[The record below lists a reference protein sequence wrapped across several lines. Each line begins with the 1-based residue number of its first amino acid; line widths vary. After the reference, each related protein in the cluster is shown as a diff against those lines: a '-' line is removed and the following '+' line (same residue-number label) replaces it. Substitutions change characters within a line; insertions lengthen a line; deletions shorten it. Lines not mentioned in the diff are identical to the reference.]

1 LITKP
6 SKISILAGGKSLL
19 VFVQLFK
26 QILVNVALLLWATL
40 TYAAPQ
46 KIVSLNLCTDQL
58 LMLLADPNQI
68 ASLSKIVD
76 DPNVSF
82 LAKKAAEFRKNR
94 GDAEEIFMNSPDL
107 VVAGVYTEKAT
118 VQILQSLGVR
128 VEIFPIEQNFD
139 DIVENIRKMGLL
151 VGHSDRAKR
160 MINDFNIRLE
170 ELRSGITERPRA
182 AIYSANGYTTGT
194 DTMSGQILKTAGFQ
208 NITEEVGMSFG
219 GTLPLETLVM
229 LQPDFVITGKAYPGH
244 SRSEEILKHP
254 ALRPFKGITQTDAK
268 WICGTPA
275 VLDAVAE
282 LQHAHPEKGL
292 R

>member
-1 LITKP
+1 
-6 SKISILAGGKSLL
+6 
-19 VFVQLFK
+19 VQLFK

-282 LQHAHPEKGL
+282 LQRAHPEKGL

>member
-1 LITKP
+1 M
-6 SKISILAGGKSLL
+6 ALL
-19 VFVQLFK
+19 V
-26 QILVNVALLLWATL
+26 WATL
-40 TYAAPQ
+40 THAAPQ

-76 DPNVSF
+76 DQNVSF
-82 LAKKAAEFRKNR
+82 LAGRSAEFKKNR
-94 GDAEEIFMNSPDL
+94 GDAEEIFINSPDL

-128 VEIFPIEQNFD
+128 VEIFPIEQNFE
-139 DIVENIRKMGLL
+139 DIIENIKKMGLL

-160 MINDFNIRLE
+160 MIDDFNVRLE

-194 DTMSGQILKTAGFQ
+194 DTMSGQILKTAGFR
-208 NITEEVGMSFG
+208 NITEEVGMPFG

-229 LQPDFVITGKAYPGH
+229 LRPDLVITGKAYPGH
-244 SRSEEILKHP
+244 SRAEEILKHP
-254 ALRPFKGITQTDAK
+254 ALRPLKTITQTDAK

-282 LQHAHPEKGL
+282 LQRVHPDKGKKQ
-292 R
+292 

>member
-1 LITKP
+1 M
-6 SKISILAGGKSLL
+6 GGKSLL

-40 TYAAPQ
+40 AHAAPQ

-58 LMLLADPNQI
+58 LLLLADPNQI
-68 ASLSKIVD
+68 VSLSKIVD
-76 DPNVSF
+76 DQNVSF
-82 LAKKAAEFRKNR
+82 LAERSAEFKKNR
-94 GDAEEIFMNSPDL
+94 GDAEEIFVNNPDL

-128 VEIFPIEQNFD
+128 VEIFPIEKNFD
-139 DIVENIRKMGLL
+139 DIIENIKKMGLL

-160 MINDFNIRLE
+160 MIDNFNVRLE
-170 ELRSGITERPRA
+170 ELRSGISERPRA

-194 DTMSGQILKTAGFQ
+194 DTLSGQILKTAGFR

-229 LQPDFVITGKAYPGH
+229 LKPDLVITGKAYPGH

-254 ALRPFKGITQTDAK
+254 ALRPFKAITQTDAK
-268 WICGTPA
+268 WVCGTPA
-275 VLDAVAE
+275 VLDAVEE
-282 LQHAHPEKGL
+282 LQRAHPEKGL
-292 R
+292 K

>member
-1 LITKP
+1 MD
-6 SKISILAGGKSLL
+6 GKSLL
-19 VFVQLFK
+19 VFVQAFK
-26 QILVNVALLLWATL
+26 KILGNVALLLWATV
-40 TYAAPQ
+40 TCAEPQ

-82 LAKKAAEFRKNR
+82 LAKKAVEFRKNR

-160 MINDFNIRLE
+160 MIDDFNIRLE

>member
-1 LITKP
+1 M
-6 SKISILAGGKSLL
+6 
-19 VFVQLFK
+19 
-26 QILVNVALLLWATL
+26 ALLLWATL

-82 LAKKAAEFRKNR
+82 LAEKSTEFKKNR
-94 GDAEEIFMNSPDL
+94 GDAEEIFIDNPDL

-118 VQILQSLGVR
+118 VKILQSLGIR

-139 DIVENIRKMGLL
+139 DIIQNIIKMGVL
-151 VGHSDRAKR
+151 VGHSDRAKK
-160 MINDFNIRLE
+160 MVDDFNNRLGK
-170 ELRSGITERPRA
+170 LKSGIVQRPRA

-194 DTMSGQILKTAGFQ
+194 ETMAGQILKTAGFQ
-208 NITEEVGMSFG
+208 NITEEIGMPFG

-229 LQPDFVITGKAYPGH
+229 MQPDLVITGTAYPGH

-254 ALRPFKGITQTDAK
+254 ALRPFKIVTQTDAK

-275 VLDAVAE
+275 VLDAIAE
-282 LQHAHPEKGL
+282 LQSAHPEKGL

>member
-1 LITKP
+1 MKP
-6 SKISILAGGKSLL
+6 SKILTLAGGRSLP

-26 QILVNVALLLWATL
+26 QILGNVVLLLWATL

-82 LAKKAAEFRKNR
+82 LAEKSAEFKKNR
-94 GDAEEIFMNSPDL
+94 GDAEEIYINSPDL

-139 DIVENIRKMGLL
+139 DIVKNIRKMGLL
-151 VGHSDRAKR
+151 IGHSDRAKR
-160 MINDFNIRLE
+160 MIDDFNFRLE
-170 ELRSGITERPRA
+170 ELSSGITERPRA

-194 DTMSGQILKTAGFQ
+194 ETLSGQILKTAGFR

-219 GTLPLETLVM
+219 GTLPLETLIM
-229 LQPDFVITGKAYPGH
+229 LKPDLVITGKAYPGH
-244 SRSEEILKHP
+244 SRSEEILTHP
-254 ALRPFKGITQTDAK
+254 VLRPFKTITQTDAK

-275 VLDAVAE
+275 VLDAVEE
-282 LQHAHPEKGL
+282 LQRAHPEKGSK
-292 R
+292 

>member
-1 LITKP
+1 M
-6 SKISILAGGKSLL
+6 
-19 VFVQLFK
+19 QLFN

-58 LMLLADPNQI
+58 LMLLADSNQI

-82 LAKKAAEFRKNR
+82 LAEKSAEFRKNR
-94 GDAEEIFMNSPDL
+94 GDAEEIFVDSPDL

-128 VEIFPIEQNFD
+128 VEIFPIEQNFG
-139 DIVENIRKMGLL
+139 DIIQNIRKMGLL
-151 VGHSDRAKR
+151 VGHSGRAEK

-170 ELRSGITERPRA
+170 ELSSGISERPRA

-194 DTMSGQILKTAGFQ
+194 DTMSGQILKTAGFR

-229 LQPDFVITGKAYPGH
+229 LQPDLVITGKAYPGH

-254 ALRPFKGITQTDAK
+254 ALRPFKSITQTDSK

-275 VLDAVAE
+275 VLDAVEE
-282 LQHAHPEKGL
+282 LQRAHPEKGL

>member
-1 LITKP
+1 M
-6 SKISILAGGKSLL
+6 ALL
-19 VFVQLFK
+19 V
-26 QILVNVALLLWATL
+26 WATL
-40 TYAAPQ
+40 THAAPQ

-58 LMLLADPNQI
+58 LMLLADPEQI
-68 ASLSKIVD
+68 ISLSKIVD
-76 DPNVSF
+76 DPYVSL
-82 LAKKAAEFRKNR
+82 LAKKSENFKKNS
-94 GDAEEIFMNSPDL
+94 GDAEQIFMESPDL

-118 VQILQSLGVR
+118 VQMLKSLGVR

-139 DIVENIRKMGLL
+139 DVIGNIKKMGLL

-160 MINDFNIRLE
+160 MIDDFNVRLE

-194 DTMSGQILKTAGFQ
+194 DTLSGQILKTAGFR

-229 LQPDFVITGKAYPGH
+229 LNPDLVITGKAYPGH

-254 ALRPFKGITQTDAK
+254 ALRPFRSITQTDAK

-282 LQHAHPEKGL
+282 LQRAHPEKGL
-292 R
+292 K

>member
-1 LITKP
+1 M
-6 SKISILAGGKSLL
+6 GGKSLL

-26 QILVNVALLLWATL
+26 QILINVALLLWATFS
-40 TYAAPQ
+40 YAASQ

-58 LMLLADPNQI
+58 LLLLADPIQI
-68 ASLSKIVD
+68 ASLSKIAD

-82 LAKKAAEFRKNR
+82 LAEKSAGFKKNR
-94 GDAEEIFMNSPDL
+94 GDAEEIFVNNPDL

-139 DIVENIRKMGLL
+139 DIVKNIRKMGLL
-151 VGHSDRAKR
+151 IGHSDRAKR
-160 MINDFNIRLE
+160 MIDDFNFRLE
-170 ELRSGITERPRA
+170 ELRSGISERPRA

-194 DTMSGQILKTAGFQ
+194 DTLSGQILKTAGFR

-219 GTLPLETLVM
+219 GTLPLETLIM
-229 LQPDFVITGKAYPGH
+229 LKPDLVITGKAYPGH
-244 SRSEEILKHP
+244 SRSEEILTHP
-254 ALRPFKGITQTDAK
+254 VLRPFKTITQTDAK

-275 VLDAVAE
+275 VLDAVEE
-282 LQHAHPEKGL
+282 LQRAHPEKGSK
-292 R
+292 

>member
-1 LITKP
+1 M
-6 SKISILAGGKSLL
+6 
-19 VFVQLFK
+19 QLFK
-26 QILVNVALLLWATL
+26 QIFVNVALLVWATL
-40 TYAAPQ
+40 THAAPQ

-58 LMLLADPNQI
+58 LMLLADPDQI

-82 LAKKAAEFRKNR
+82 LAEKSAGFKKNR
-94 GDAEEIFMNSPDL
+94 GHSEEIFMNSPDL

-139 DIVENIRKMGLL
+139 DIVKNIKKMGQL
-151 VGHSDRAKR
+151 VGHSGRAKR
-160 MINDFNIRLE
+160 MIDDFNIRLE

-194 DTMSGQILKTAGFQ
+194 DTMSGQILKTAGFR

-229 LQPDFVITGKAYPGH
+229 LKPDLVITGKAYPGH

-254 ALRPFKGITQTDAK
+254 ALRPFRAITQTDAK

-282 LQHAHPEKGL
+282 LQRAHPEKGL
-292 R
+292 K

>member
-1 LITKP
+1 M
-6 SKISILAGGKSLL
+6 GGKSLL

-26 QILVNVALLLWATL
+26 QILINVALLLWATFS
-40 TYAAPQ
+40 YAASQ

-58 LMLLADPNQI
+58 LLLLADPIQI
-68 ASLSKIVD
+68 ASLSKIAD

-82 LAKKAAEFRKNR
+82 LAEKSAGFKKNR
-94 GDAEEIFMNSPDL
+94 GDAEEIFVNNPDL

-139 DIVENIRKMGLL
+139 DIVKNIRKMGLL
-151 VGHSDRAKR
+151 IGHSDRAKR
-160 MINDFNIRLE
+160 MIDDFNFRLE
-170 ELRSGITERPRA
+170 ELRSGISERPRA

-194 DTMSGQILKTAGFQ
+194 DTLSGQILKTAGFR

-229 LQPDFVITGKAYPGH
+229 LKPDLVITGKAYPGH

-254 ALRPFKGITQTDAK
+254 ALRPFKAITQTDAK
-268 WICGTPA
+268 WVCGTPA
-275 VLDAVAE
+275 VLDAVEE
-282 LQHAHPEKGL
+282 LQRAHPEKGL
-292 R
+292 K

>member
-1 LITKP
+1 MQVFK
-6 SKISILAGGKSLL
+6 KILG
-19 VFVQLFK
+19 
-26 QILVNVALLLWATL
+26 NVALLLWATV
-40 TYAAPQ
+40 TCAEPQ

-82 LAKKAAEFRKNR
+82 LAKKSAEFRKNR
-94 GDAEEIFMNSPDL
+94 GDAEEIFVESPDL

>member
-1 LITKP
+1 M
-6 SKISILAGGKSLL
+6 GGKSLL

-40 TYAAPQ
+40 AHAAPQ

-68 ASLSKIVD
+68 VSLSKIVD
-76 DPNVSF
+76 DQNVSF
-82 LAKKAAEFRKNR
+82 LAKRSAEFKKNR
-94 GDAEEIFMNSPDL
+94 GDAEEIFVNNPDL

-139 DIVENIRKMGLL
+139 DIVKNIRKMGLL
-151 VGHSDRAKR
+151 IGHSDRAKR
-160 MINDFNIRLE
+160 MIDDFNFRLE
-170 ELRSGITERPRA
+170 ELRSGISERPRA

-194 DTMSGQILKTAGFQ
+194 DTLSGQILKTAGFR

-229 LQPDFVITGKAYPGH
+229 LKPDLVITGEAYPGH

-254 ALRPFKGITQTDAK
+254 ALRPFRSIIQTDAK

-282 LQHAHPEKGL
+282 LQRTHPEKGL
-292 R
+292 K

>member
-1 LITKP
+1 MQ
-6 SKISILAGGKSLL
+6 
-19 VFVQLFK
+19 VFK
-26 QILVNVALLLWATL
+26 KILVNVALLLWATV
-40 TYAAPQ
+40 TYAGPQ

-82 LAKKAAEFRKNR
+82 LAKKAADFRKNR

-160 MINDFNIRLE
+160 MIDDFNIRLE

-194 DTMSGQILKTAGFQ
+194 DTMSGQILKIAGFQ

>member
-1 LITKP
+1 M
-6 SKISILAGGKSLL
+6 GGKSLL

-26 QILVNVALLLWATL
+26 QILINLALLVWATL
-40 TYAAPQ
+40 THAAPQ

-58 LMLLADPNQI
+58 LMLLADPSQI

-82 LAKKAAEFRKNR
+82 LAERSAGFKKNR

-128 VEIFPIEQNFD
+128 VEIFPIEKNFD
-139 DIVENIRKMGLL
+139 DILENITKMGLL

-160 MINDFNIRLE
+160 MIDDFNIRLE
-170 ELRSGITERPRA
+170 ELSSGITERPRA
-182 AIYSANGYTTGT
+182 AIYSANGYTTGI
-194 DTMSGQILKTAGFQ
+194 DTMSGQILKTAGFR

-219 GTLPLETLVM
+219 GILPLETLVM
-229 LQPDFVITGKAYPGH
+229 LKPDLVITGKAYPGH

-254 ALRPFKGITQTDAK
+254 ALSPFKAITQTDAK

-282 LQHAHPEKGL
+282 LQRAHPEKGL
-292 R
+292 K

>member
-1 LITKP
+1 M
-6 SKISILAGGKSLL
+6 GGKSLL

-26 QILVNVALLLWATL
+26 QILGNVALLLWATL

-76 DPNVSF
+76 DTNVSF
-82 LAKKAAEFRKNR
+82 LAEKSAEFKKNR
-94 GDAEEIFMNSPDL
+94 GDAEEIFMDNPDL

-139 DIVENIRKMGLL
+139 DIIENIRKMGLL
-151 VGHSDRAKR
+151 VGHSDRAER
-160 MINDFNIRLE
+160 MIDDFNIRLE
-170 ELRSGITERPRA
+170 ELSSGITERPRA
-182 AIYSANGYTTGT
+182 AIYSANGYTTGK
-194 DTMSGQILKTAGFQ
+194 DTMSGQILKTAGFR

-219 GTLPLETLVM
+219 GILPLETLVM
-229 LQPDFVITGKAYPGH
+229 LQPDLVITGKAYPGY

-254 ALRPFKGITQTDAK
+254 ALRPFTAIPQTDAK

-282 LQHAHPEKGL
+282 LQRAHPEKGL

>member
-1 LITKP
+1 VD
-6 SKISILAGGKSLL
+6 GKSLL
-19 VFVQLFK
+19 VFVQAFK
-26 QILVNVALLLWATL
+26 KILGNVALLLWATV
-40 TYAAPQ
+40 TCAEPQ

-82 LAKKAAEFRKNR
+82 LAKKAVEFRKNR

-160 MINDFNIRLE
+160 MIDDFNIRLE

-229 LQPDFVITGKAYPGH
+229 LQPDFVITGTAYPGH

>member
-1 LITKP
+1 MG
-6 SKISILAGGKSLL
+6 AKSLL

-40 TYAAPQ
+40 AHAAPQ

-68 ASLSKIVD
+68 VSLSKIVD
-76 DPNVSF
+76 DQNVSF
-82 LAKKAAEFRKNR
+82 LAKRSAEFKKNR
-94 GDAEEIFMNSPDL
+94 GDAEEIFVNNPDL

-139 DIVENIRKMGLL
+139 DIVKNIRKMGLL
-151 VGHSDRAKR
+151 IGHSDRAKR
-160 MINDFNIRLE
+160 MIDDFNFRLE
-170 ELRSGITERPRA
+170 ELRSGISERPRA

-194 DTMSGQILKTAGFQ
+194 DTLSGQILKTAGFR

-229 LQPDFVITGKAYPGH
+229 LKPDLVITGKAYPGH

-254 ALRPFKGITQTDAK
+254 ALRPFKAITQTDAK
-268 WICGTPA
+268 WVCGTPA
-275 VLDAVAE
+275 VLDAVEE
-282 LQHAHPEKGL
+282 LQRAHPEKGL
-292 R
+292 K

>member
-1 LITKP
+1 MRQL
-6 SKISILAGGKSLL
+6 KISILVGGKSLL

-139 DIVENIRKMGLL
+139 DIVKNIRKMGLL

-160 MINDFNIRLE
+160 MIDDFNIRLE

-254 ALRPFKGITQTDAK
+254 ALRPFKGITKTDAK

>member
-1 LITKP
+1 VD
-6 SKISILAGGKSLL
+6 GKSLL

-26 QILVNVALLLWATL
+26 KILVNVALLLWATL
-40 TYAAPQ
+40 TYAEPQ

>member
-1 LITKP
+1 
-6 SKISILAGGKSLL
+6 
-19 VFVQLFK
+19 VQLFK
-26 QILVNVALLLWATL
+26 QILGNVVLLLWATL

-82 LAKKAAEFRKNR
+82 LAEKSAEFKKNR
-94 GDAEEIFMNSPDL
+94 GDAEEIYINSPDL

-139 DIVENIRKMGLL
+139 DIVKNIRKMGLL
-151 VGHSDRAKR
+151 IGHSDRAKR
-160 MINDFNIRLE
+160 MIDDFNFRLE

-194 DTMSGQILKTAGFQ
+194 ETLSGQILKTAGFR

-219 GTLPLETLVM
+219 GTLPLETLIM
-229 LQPDFVITGKAYPGH
+229 LKPDLVITGKAYPGH
-244 SRSEEILKHP
+244 SRSEEILTHP
-254 ALRPFKGITQTDAK
+254 VLRPFKTITQTDAK

-275 VLDAVAE
+275 VLDAVEE
-282 LQHAHPEKGL
+282 LQRAHPEKGSK
-292 R
+292 

>member
-1 LITKP
+1 MGDKY
-6 SKISILAGGKSLL
+6 LL
-19 VFVQLFK
+19 VFVQLFN

-82 LAKKAAEFRKNR
+82 LAEKSAEYKKNR
-94 GDAEEIFMNSPDL
+94 GDAEEIFINSPDL

-118 VQILQSLGVR
+118 VQILQSLGVL
-128 VEIFPIEQNFD
+128 VEIFPIEQNFN
-139 DIVENIRKMGLL
+139 DIVKNIRKMGLL
-151 VGHSDRAKR
+151 VGHSDRAEK
-160 MINDFNIRLE
+160 MIDDFNIRLE
-170 ELRSGITERPRA
+170 KLRSGITERPRA

-194 DTMSGQILKTAGFQ
+194 DTMSGQILEIAGFR

-219 GTLPLETLVM
+219 GILPLETLVM
-229 LQPDFVITGKAYPGH
+229 LQPDLVITGKAYPGH

-254 ALRPFKGITQTDAK
+254 ALRPFKAITQTDAK

-282 LQHAHPEKGL
+282 LQRAHPEKGL

>member
-1 LITKP
+1 M
-6 SKISILAGGKSLL
+6 GGKSLL

-26 QILVNVALLLWATL
+26 QILGNVALLLWATL
-40 TYAAPQ
+40 AHAAPQ

-82 LAKKAAEFRKNR
+82 VAEKSTEFKKNQ
-94 GDAEEIFMNSPDL
+94 GDAEEIFIDNPDL

-118 VQILQSLGVR
+118 VQILKSLGVR

-139 DIVENIRKMGLL
+139 DIIENIRKMGLL
-151 VGHSDRAKR
+151 VGHSDRAER
-160 MINDFNIRLE
+160 MIDDFNIRLE
-170 ELRSGITERPRA
+170 ELSSGITERPRA
-182 AIYSANGYTTGT
+182 AIYSANGYTTGK
-194 DTMSGQILKTAGFQ
+194 DTMSGQILKTAGFR

-219 GTLPLETLVM
+219 GILPLETLVM
-229 LQPDFVITGKAYPGH
+229 LQPDLVITGKAYPGY

-254 ALRPFKGITQTDAK
+254 ALRPFTAIPQTDAK

-282 LQHAHPEKGL
+282 LQRAHPEKGL

>member
-1 LITKP
+1 M
-6 SKISILAGGKSLL
+6 GGKSLL

-26 QILVNVALLLWATL
+26 QIFVNVALLVWATL
-40 TYAAPQ
+40 THAAPQ

-58 LMLLADPNQI
+58 LMLLADPDQI

-82 LAKKAAEFRKNR
+82 LAEKSAEFKKNR

-118 VQILQSLGVR
+118 VQILQTLGVR

-139 DIVENIRKMGLL
+139 DIVKNIRKMGQL
-151 VGHSDRAKR
+151 VGHPGRAKR
-160 MINDFNIRLE
+160 MIDDFNVRLE

-194 DTMSGQILKTAGFQ
+194 DTMSGQILKTAGFR
-208 NITEEVGMSFG
+208 NITDEVGMSFG

-229 LQPDFVITGKAYPGH
+229 LRPDLVITGKAYPGH

-254 ALRPFKGITQTDAK
+254 ALRPFKAITQTDAK
-268 WICGTPA
+268 WVCGTPA
-275 VLDAVAE
+275 VLDAVEE
-282 LQHAHPEKGL
+282 LQRAHPEKGL
-292 R
+292 K

>member
-1 LITKP
+1 M
-6 SKISILAGGKSLL
+6 GGKSLL

-40 TYAAPQ
+40 AHAAPQ

-68 ASLSKIVD
+68 VSLSKIVD
-76 DPNVSF
+76 DQNVSF
-82 LAKKAAEFRKNR
+82 LAERSAEFKKNR
-94 GDAEEIFMNSPDL
+94 GDAEEIFVNNPDL

-128 VEIFPIEQNFD
+128 VEIFPIEKNFD
-139 DIVENIRKMGLL
+139 DIVKNIRKMGLL
-151 VGHSDRAKR
+151 IGHSDRAKR
-160 MINDFNIRLE
+160 MIDDFNVRLE
-170 ELRSGITERPRA
+170 ELRSGISERPRA

-194 DTMSGQILKTAGFQ
+194 DTLSGQILKTAGFR

-229 LQPDFVITGKAYPGH
+229 LKPDLVITGKAYPGH
-244 SRSEEILKHP
+244 SRSEEILTHP
-254 ALRPFKGITQTDAK
+254 ALRPFKAITQTDAK
-268 WICGTPA
+268 WVCGTPA
-275 VLDAVAE
+275 VLDAVEE
-282 LQHAHPEKGL
+282 LQRAHPEKGL
-292 R
+292 K

>member
-6 SKISILAGGKSLL
+6 SKILILAVGKSLL
-19 VFVQLFK
+19 VLVQLFK
-26 QILVNVALLLWATL
+26 QILGNVALLLWATL

-76 DPNVSF
+76 DTNVSF
-82 LAKKAAEFRKNR
+82 LAEKSAEFKKNR
-94 GDAEEIFMNSPDL
+94 GDAEEIFMDNPDL

-139 DIVENIRKMGLL
+139 DIIENIRKMGLL
-151 VGHSDRAKR
+151 VGHSNRAER
-160 MINDFNIRLE
+160 IIDDFNIRLE
-170 ELRSGITERPRA
+170 ELSSGITERPRA
-182 AIYSANGYTTGT
+182 AIYSANGYTTGK
-194 DTMSGQILKTAGFQ
+194 DTMSGQILKTAGFR

-219 GTLPLETLVM
+219 GILPLETLIM
-229 LQPDFVITGKAYPGH
+229 LQPDLVITGKAYPGY

-254 ALRPFKGITQTDAK
+254 ALRPFTAIPQTDAK

-282 LQHAHPEKGL
+282 LQRAHPEKG
-292 R
+292 

>member
-1 LITKP
+1 MRAFVRHFK
-6 SKISILAGGKSLL
+6 KIVGL
-19 VFVQLFK
+19 
-26 QILVNVALLLWATL
+26 VALFLWATS
-40 TYAAPQ
+40 THAEPQ

-58 LMLLADPNQI
+58 LMLLADPDQI

-76 DPNVSF
+76 DPHVSL
-82 LAKKAAEFRKNR
+82 LAQKSVEFQKNR
-94 GDAEEIFMNSPDL
+94 GDAEEIFIDNPEI

-151 VGHSDRAKR
+151 VGHLDRAER
-160 MINDFNIRLE
+160 MIDDFNIRLE

-194 DTMSGQILKTAGFQ
+194 DTMAGQILKTAGFR

-229 LQPDFVITGKAYPGH
+229 LQPDLVITGKEYPGH

-254 ALRPFKGITQTDAK
+254 ALRPFKAITQTDAK
-268 WICGTPA
+268 WVCGTPA

-282 LQHAHPEKGL
+282 LQRSHPEKGL
-292 R
+292 K

>member
-1 LITKP
+1 VGDKY
-6 SKISILAGGKSLL
+6 LL
-19 VFVQLFK
+19 VFVQLFN

-82 LAKKAAEFRKNR
+82 LAEKSAEYKKNR
-94 GDAEEIFMNSPDL
+94 GDAEEIFINSPDL

-118 VQILQSLGVR
+118 VQILQSLGVL
-128 VEIFPIEQNFD
+128 VEIFPIEQNFN
-139 DIVENIRKMGLL
+139 DIVKNIRKMGLL
-151 VGHSDRAKR
+151 VGHSDRAEK
-160 MINDFNIRLE
+160 MIDDFNIRLE
-170 ELRSGITERPRA
+170 ELSSGINERPRA

-194 DTMSGQILKTAGFQ
+194 DTMSGQILKTAGFR

-229 LQPDFVITGKAYPGH
+229 LQPDLVITGKAYPGH

-254 ALRPFKGITQTDAK
+254 ALRPFKSITQTDAK

-275 VLDAVAE
+275 VLDAVEE
-282 LQHAHPEKGL
+282 LQRAHPEKGL

>member
-1 LITKP
+1 M
-6 SKISILAGGKSLL
+6 GGKSLL

-40 TYAAPQ
+40 AHAAPQ

-68 ASLSKIVD
+68 VSLSKIVD
-76 DPNVSF
+76 DQNVSF
-82 LAKKAAEFRKNR
+82 LAKRSAEFKKNR
-94 GDAEEIFMNSPDL
+94 GDAEEIFVNNPDL

-139 DIVENIRKMGLL
+139 DIVKNIRKMGLL
-151 VGHSDRAKR
+151 IGHSDRAKR
-160 MINDFNIRLE
+160 MIDDFNFRLE
-170 ELRSGITERPRA
+170 ELRSGISERPRA

-194 DTMSGQILKTAGFQ
+194 DTLSGQILKTAGFR

-229 LQPDFVITGKAYPGH
+229 LKPDLVITGKAYPGH

-254 ALRPFKGITQTDAK
+254 ALRPFRSIIQTDAK

-282 LQHAHPEKGL
+282 LQRTHPEKGL
-292 R
+292 K

>member
-1 LITKP
+1 M
-6 SKISILAGGKSLL
+6 GVGKFLL
-19 VFVQLFK
+19 VFVQRFK
-26 QILVNVALLLWATL
+26 KISINVALILWATL
-40 TYAAPQ
+40 PHAAPQ

-68 ASLSKIVD
+68 ASLSKIVG
-76 DPNVSF
+76 DPNVTF
-82 LAKKAAEFRKNR
+82 LAEKSAAFKKNR
-94 GDAEEIFMNSPDL
+94 GDAEEIFINSPDL

-139 DIVENIRKMGLL
+139 DIVKNIKKMGLL
-151 VGHSDRAKR
+151 IGHSDRAKR
-160 MINDFNIRLE
+160 MIDDFNFRLE

-194 DTMSGQILKTAGFQ
+194 ETLSGQILKTAGFR

-219 GTLPLETLVM
+219 GTLPLETLIM
-229 LQPDFVITGKAYPGH
+229 LKPDLVITGKAYPGH
-244 SRSEEILKHP
+244 SRSEEILTHP
-254 ALRPFKGITQTDAK
+254 VLRPFKTITQTDAK

-275 VLDAVAE
+275 VLDAVEE
-282 LQHAHPEKGL
+282 LQRAHPEKGL
-292 R
+292 K

>member
-1 LITKP
+1 M
-6 SKISILAGGKSLL
+6 GGKSLL

-40 TYAAPQ
+40 AHAAPQ

-68 ASLSKIVD
+68 VSLSKIVD
-76 DPNVSF
+76 DQNVSF
-82 LAKKAAEFRKNR
+82 LAERSAEFKKNR

-107 VVAGVYTEKAT
+107 VVAGIYTEKAT

-128 VEIFPIEQNFD
+128 VEIFPIEKNFD
-139 DIVENIRKMGLL
+139 DIIENIKKMGLL

-160 MINDFNIRLE
+160 MIDNFNVRLE
-170 ELRSGITERPRA
+170 ELRSGISERPRA

-194 DTMSGQILKTAGFQ
+194 DTLSGQILKTAGFR

-229 LQPDFVITGKAYPGH
+229 LKPDLVITGKAYPGH

-254 ALRPFKGITQTDAK
+254 ALRPLKAITQTDAK
-268 WICGTPA
+268 WVCGTPA
-275 VLDAVAE
+275 VLDAVEE
-282 LQHAHPEKGL
+282 LQRAHPEKGL
-292 R
+292 K

>member
-1 LITKP
+1 MKP
-6 SKISILAGGKSLL
+6 SKILTLVGGKSLP
-19 VFVQLFK
+19 VSVQLFK
-26 QILVNVALLLWATL
+26 QILGNLVLLLWATF

-82 LAKKAAEFRKNR
+82 FAEKSAGFKKNR
-94 GDAEEIFMNSPDL
+94 GDAEEIFVNNPDL

-139 DIVENIRKMGLL
+139 DIVKNIRKMGLL
-151 VGHSDRAKR
+151 IGHSDRAKR
-160 MINDFNIRLE
+160 MIDDFNFRLE

-194 DTMSGQILKTAGFQ
+194 ETLSGQILKTAGFR

-219 GTLPLETLVM
+219 GTLPLETLIM
-229 LQPDFVITGKAYPGH
+229 LKPDLVITGKAYPGH
-244 SRSEEILKHP
+244 SRSEEILTHP
-254 ALRPFKGITQTDAK
+254 VLRPFKTITQTDAK

-275 VLDAVAE
+275 VLDAVEE
-282 LQHAHPEKGL
+282 LQRAHPEKGSK
-292 R
+292 

>member
-1 LITKP
+1 MRHFK
-6 SKISILAGGKSLL
+6 KIVGL
-19 VFVQLFK
+19 
-26 QILVNVALLLWATL
+26 VALFLWATS
-40 TYAAPQ
+40 AHAEPQ

-58 LMLLADPNQI
+58 LMLLADPDQI

-76 DPNVSF
+76 DPHVSL
-82 LAKKAAEFRKNR
+82 LAQKSVEFQKNR
-94 GDAEEIFMNSPDL
+94 GDAEEIFIDNPEI

-151 VGHSDRAKR
+151 VGHLDRAER
-160 MINDFNIRLE
+160 MIDDFNIRLE

-194 DTMSGQILKTAGFQ
+194 DTMSGQILKTAGFR

-229 LQPDFVITGKAYPGH
+229 LQPDLVITGKEYPGH

-254 ALRPFKGITQTDAK
+254 ALRPFKAITQTDAK

-282 LQHAHPEKGL
+282 LQRSHPEKGL
-292 R
+292 K

>member
-1 LITKP
+1 M
-6 SKISILAGGKSLL
+6 GVGKFLL
-19 VFVQLFK
+19 VFVQHFK
-26 QILVNVALLLWATL
+26 KISINVALILWATL
-40 TYAAPQ
+40 PHAAPQ

-68 ASLSKIVD
+68 ASLSKIVG

-82 LAKKAAEFRKNR
+82 LAEKSAAFKKNR
-94 GDAEEIFMNSPDL
+94 GDAEEIFINSPDL

-118 VQILQSLGVR
+118 VQILQSLGIR

-139 DIVENIRKMGLL
+139 DIVKNIKKMGLL
-151 VGHSDRAKR
+151 IGHSDRAKR
-160 MINDFNIRLE
+160 MIDDFNFRLE

-194 DTMSGQILKTAGFQ
+194 ETLSGQILKTAGFR

-219 GTLPLETLVM
+219 GTLPLETLIM
-229 LQPDFVITGKAYPGH
+229 LKPDLVITGKAYPGH
-244 SRSEEILKHP
+244 SRSEEILTHP
-254 ALRPFKGITQTDAK
+254 VLRPFKTITQTDAK

-275 VLDAVAE
+275 VLDAVEE
-282 LQHAHPEKGL
+282 LQRAHPEKGSK
-292 R
+292 